1 MKKAIFTLLIGLLLT
16 SCDFGGKSSKVTH
29 YPFKES
35 KKDKWGLVDSKGKV
49 LVENE
54 FEETPTCVSD
64 GIFFVKGNKGYEMY
78 SVDNPQKPI
87 GDIYKRVTLFT
98 DDITPTVKEAEGI
111 KYIDKKGNV
120 KFELPLKYIYAT
132 SFENGY
138 SLIWEKED
146 GIYKVGAMSVS
157 GEILSFKHF
166 CINKALSDG
175 TFIATKIDDD
185 SKIYVIDKK
194 GDVKLEIDSER
205 VMFSSDN
212 SYYIFYDDEAEKYGV
227 RKRSGDIIVRAKY
240 DKLLFSDDA
249 KHIAFSDDGS
259 CGIMDIKG
267 NILVKP
273 RYDNIIPCKD
283 RFVAKKGESFGLLNM
298 KEDKILNFNYDALLF
313 IPGSDNLVAIKQEDE
328 SIYIIDKN
336 GKDIA
341 EFSDFE
347 LDYSYYD
354 HARVKS
360 DYFDVAD
367 CIKSMLSPGNMTID
381 DLFGYSGLNPSDCA
395 DKQGESYSKSDIGYT
410 NRWLPSK
417 ELGECDYGKLSYS
430 LGFDKVVVT
439 SYDYDDYWESYPH
452 YSYSSK
458 PCNMLKIQLMGNVET
473 TTHFTKKIA
482 EKIAGVLQE
491 LGYSNKV
498 VDKSGNTWY
507 QNSKVGVSYYA
518 WFDMINSYIDSDG
531 YLDHDSGEDNEDT
544 LHNYSYYDDGSDLH
558 LRLYLV
564 VKDSKL

>member
-138 SLIWEKED
+138 SLIEEKEN
-146 GIYKVGAMSVS
+146 GIYKAGAMSVS
-157 GEILSFKHF
+157 GEILSFKNF
-166 CINKALSDG
+166 CIYGTLSDG
-175 TFIATKIDDD
+175 TFIARKIDND
-185 SKIYVIDKK
+185 SKRYVIDRK
-194 GDVKLEIDSER
+194 GDVKLEIDSKR

-240 DKLLFSDDA
+240 DELHFSSDA
-249 KHIAFSDDGS
+249 KHIIFEDDGS
-259 CGIMDIKG
+259 YGIMDIKG
-267 NILVKP
+267 DVLVKP
-273 RYDNIIPCKD
+273 RYDRITQCKKD
-283 RFVAKKGESFGLLNM
+283 CFIAIKGESFGLLNM
-298 KEDKILNFNYDALLF
+298 KEDKILNFDYAALLF
-313 IPGSDNLVAIKQEDE
+313 IPGSDNLVAQKQKDE
-328 SIYIIDKN
+328 SIYIIDKK

-341 EFSDFE
+341 EFSDLE
-347 LDYSYYD
+347 LDYNDIYHYYYHNYYD
-354 HARVKS
+354 NHAGVKS

-395 DKQGESYSKSDIGYT
+395 DKQGESYSRDDI
-410 NRWLPSK
+410 SK
-417 ELGECDYGKLSYS
+417 NNCWFPDKKLEECDYGDISYS
-430 LGFDKVVVT
+430 LGFSEVVVT
-439 SYDYDDYWESYPH
+439 SYDYDDYWKSYPR

-458 PCNMLKIQLMGNVET
+458 PCLAMIVTLSMNNET
-473 TTHFTKKIA
+473 SNHSDLIEK
-482 EKIAGVLQE
+482 KIAGVLQE
-491 LGYSNKV
+491 AGYSKKIT
-498 VDKSGNTWY
+498 DDDGNTWY
-507 QNSKVGVSYYA
+507 QNQKVRIKYG
-518 WFDMINSYIDSDG
+518 ID
-531 YLDHDSGEDNEDT
+531 
-544 LHNYSYYDDGSDLH
+544 DDELYFVVRDL
-558 LRLYLV
+558 
-564 VKDSKL
+564 KLCGFV